1 MKFEI
6 DTTELTKDE
15 RNELAKYLFKCGY
28 GIKLVKAR
36 DGSKIRYI
44 IVKFRITNICTYC
57 ESAKC
62 Q

>member
-28 GIKLVKAR
+28 GIRLIKPR

-44 IVKFRITNICTYC
+44 IVC
-57 ESAKC
+57 EKGA
-62 Q
+62 